1 MKIISKNISVFL
13 IACLF
18 SLGLCISGMIAP
30 RKVLAF
36 LDLFGAWDP
45 SLIFTMGGGLLVAAI
60 AYFATRKRGASLLG
74 DPMQVPSNTV
84 IDARL
89 IGGSLLFGAGWGL
102 SGVCPGPAIVNLGLL
117 SGPPALFVAA
127 MLVGMAGYELF
138 NRLGASRTTATVDA

>member
-1 MKIISKNISVFL
+1 MKNLSVFL

-18 SLGLCISGMIAP
+18 SLGLCISGLVAP

-45 SLIFTMGGGLLVAAI
+45 SLIFTMGGGLVVAAVS
-60 AYFATRKRGASLLG
+60 YFATRNRAASLLG
-74 DPMQVPSNTV
+74 EPMQIPSNSA

-102 SGVCPGPAIVNLGLL
+102 AGVCPGPAIVNLGFL
-117 SGPPALFVAA
+117 SGPAAVFVAA
-127 MLVGMAGYELF
+127 MMIGMALYEF
-138 NRLGASRTTATVDA
+138 SNRAADARRSITVDA

>member
-1 MKIISKNISVFL
+1 MKNLSVFL

-18 SLGLCISGMIAP
+18 SLGLCISGLVAP

-45 SLIFTMGGGLLVAAI
+45 SLIFTMGGGLVVAAVS
-60 AYFATRKRGASLLG
+60 YVATRNRAASLLG
-74 DPMQVPSNTV
+74 EPMQIPSNST

-102 SGVCPGPAIVNLGLL
+102 AGVCPGPAIVNLGFL
-117 SGPPALFVAA
+117 SGPAAVFVVA
-127 MLVGMAGYELF
+127 MLVGMALYELS
-138 NRLGASRTTATVDA
+138 NRAADARRSITVDA

>member
-1 MKIISKNISVFL
+1 MKNLSVFL

-18 SLGLCISGMIAP
+18 SLGLCISGLVAP

-45 SLIFTMGGGLLVAAI
+45 SLIFTMGGGLVVAAVS
-60 AYFATRKRGASLLG
+60 YFATRNRAASLLG
-74 DPMQVPSNTV
+74 EPMQVPSNST

-102 SGVCPGPAIVNLGLL
+102 AGVCPGPAIVNLGFL
-117 SGPPALFVAA
+117 SGPAAVFVAA
-127 MLVGMAGYELF
+127 MMIGMALYELS
-138 NRLGASRTTATVDA
+138 NRAAAARRSITVDA

>member
-1 MKIISKNISVFL
+1 MKNLSVFL

-18 SLGLCISGMIAP
+18 SLGLCISGLVAP

-45 SLIFTMGGGLLVAAI
+45 SLIFTMGGGLVVAAVS
-60 AYFATRKRGASLLG
+60 YFATRNRAASLLG
-74 DPMQVPSNTV
+74 EPMQVPSNST

-102 SGVCPGPAIVNLGLL
+102 AGVCPGPAIVNLGFL
-117 SGPPALFVAA
+117 SGPAAVFVAA
-127 MLVGMAGYELF
+127 MMIGMALYEF
-138 NRLGASRTTATVDA
+138 SNRAADARRSITVDA

>member
-1 MKIISKNISVFL
+1 MKNLSVFL

-18 SLGLCISGMIAP
+18 SLGLCISGLVAP

-45 SLIFTMGGGLLVAAI
+45 SLFFTMGGGLVVAAVS
-60 AYFATRKRGASLLG
+60 YFATRNRAASLLG
-74 DPMQVPSNTV
+74 EPMQVPSNST

-102 SGVCPGPAIVNLGLL
+102 AGVCPGPAIVNLGFL
-117 SGPPALFVAA
+117 SGPAAVFVTA
-127 MLVGMAGYELF
+127 MLVGMALYECL
-138 NRLGASRTTATVDA
+138 NRLAAIRTTATVDA

>member
-1 MKIISKNISVFL
+1 MKNLSVFL

-18 SLGLCISGMIAP
+18 SLGLCISGLVAP

-45 SLIFTMGGGLLVAAI
+45 SLIFTMGGGLVVAAVS
-60 AYFATRKRGASLLG
+60 YFATRNRAASLLG
-74 DPMQVPSNTV
+74 EPMQIPSNST

-102 SGVCPGPAIVNLGLL
+102 AGVCPGPAIVNLGFL
-117 SGPPALFVAA
+117 SGPAAVFVVAMMIGMALYELSNRVAA
-127 MLVGMAGYELF
+127 A
-138 NRLGASRTTATVDA
+138 RRSITVDA

>member
-1 MKIISKNISVFL
+1 MKNLSVFL

-18 SLGLCISGMIAP
+18 SLGLCISGLVAP

-45 SLIFTMGGGLLVAAI
+45 SLIFTMGGGLVVAAVSY
-60 AYFATRKRGASLLG
+60 AATRNRAASLLG
-74 DPMQVPSNTV
+74 EPMQIPSNST

-102 SGVCPGPAIVNLGLL
+102 AGVCPGPAIVNLGFL
-117 SGPPALFVAA
+117 SGPAAVFVAA
-127 MLVGMAGYELF
+127 MMIGMALYELS
-138 NRLGASRTTATVDA
+138 NRAAAARRSITVDA